1 MILLLA
7 EQGVGGGPVGNPK
20 AFDDL
25 TTHYVAHLATLRAAN
40 PGKDLTTLASKDL
53 VTIHAASVNNL
64 DDLNTAIAEY
74 ILANG

>member
-25 TTHYVAHLATLRAAN
+25 TTHYISHLALLRAAN
-40 PGKDLTTLASKDL
+40 PGVDLTTLASKDL
-53 VTIHAASVNNL
+53 VTIHAASVDNL
-64 DDLNTAIAEY
+64 DDLNTATAEY